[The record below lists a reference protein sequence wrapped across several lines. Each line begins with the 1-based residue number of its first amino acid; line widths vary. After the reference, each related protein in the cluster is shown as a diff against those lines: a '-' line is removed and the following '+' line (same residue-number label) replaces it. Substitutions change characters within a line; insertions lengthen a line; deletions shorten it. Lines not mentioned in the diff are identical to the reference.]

1 MDAPASLPKILVV
14 EDDPIVACDLAEE
27 FAAAGF
33 SDVTQ
38 ADCLR
43 DALRAIDGRTP
54 HVAVVDLNLCDGA
67 TGAQLAAA
75 LARSGVRVCV
85 LSASATDKLSSLPHI
100 YLAKPVP
107 ASLVA
112 QVVGSQLALSTAA
125 QSRTLI

>member
-1 MDAPASLPKILVV
+1 MDAQASLPRVLLV

-27 FAAAGF
+27 LAAAGHC
-33 SDVTQ
+33 DIAQ

-43 DALRAIDGRTP
+43 DALRAIDGGTP
-54 HVAVVDLNLCDGA
+54 HVAVVDLNLNDGA

-85 LSASATDKLSSLPHI
+85 LSAAVTDKLVSLPHI

-107 ASLVA
+107 ASIVA
-112 QVVGSQLALSTAA
+112 KVVESQLALSDGRPV
-125 QSRTLI
+125 SHRS